1 MSESEESLDS
11 VDVEYE
17 MLVEECKELLKKITD
32 EPKQEKNNI
41 ESFESCWQ
49 ELMKEKKIIE
59 DQIADV
65 QMECRKK

>member
-32 EPKQEKNNI
+32 EPQ
-41 ESFESCWQ
+41 
-49 ELMKEKKIIE
+49 
-59 DQIADV
+59 
-65 QMECRKK
+65 